1 MNPASIV
8 RYWQAVEL
16 LQPQAAPAIK
26 KRDKN
31 YEPFFHDVSAASPV
45 PPWSVHSPVVRQAIR
60 KDRAWSHTLFC
71 HLYDSRDVARK
82 LEELYGADE
91 GYKEPQNRDS
101 ALFSVKFDA
110 SGHMIDDSLV
120 LSSETWF
127 LAKAMAGKDWTRED
141 QDTVRARAKEH
152 LGGEVADSDLVR

>member
-1 MNPASIV
+1 MTFRQPRLSHHGQSTALWYV
-8 RYWQAVEL
+8 R
-16 LQPQAAPAIK
+16 
-26 KRDKN
+26 R
-31 YEPFFHDVSAASPV
+31 F
-45 PPWSVHSPVVRQAIR
+45 R